1 MKYIKTFENIDKP
14 EIGDYVICDVE
25 KGMFPDLYEFL
36 KLHIGKVINIV
47 ESHEPYHVRFDVN
60 REDIEDSISLYH
72 KKIYNS
78 KKLTIA
84 FNPMEIKDFA
94 KNKKE
99 LEIKI
104 NSDKYNL

>member
-47 ESHEPYHVRFDVN
+47 ESNEPYHVRFDVN
-60 REDIEDSISLYH
+60 REYIDKSISSYH
-72 KKIYNS
+72 KRIYKG

-84 FNPMEIKDFA
+84 FNRDEVKTFA
-94 KNKKE
+94 KTKKE

-104 NSDKYNL
+104 NADKYNL